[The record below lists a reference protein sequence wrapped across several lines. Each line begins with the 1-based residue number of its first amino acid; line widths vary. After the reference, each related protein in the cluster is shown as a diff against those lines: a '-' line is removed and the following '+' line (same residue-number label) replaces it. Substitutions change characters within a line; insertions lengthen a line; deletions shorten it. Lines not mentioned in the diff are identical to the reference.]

1 MMCTTDP
8 KTVSRGPLGVLVG
21 GRFGFTLSVSRV
33 RPKNIPYS
41 NRETLKSRIHT
52 L

>member
-1 MMCTTDP
+1 MMCTKDP
-8 KTVSRGPLGVLVG
+8 KAVSRGPLGVLVG

-52 L
+52 S